1 MINPVEFLVF
11 DMQQWHLCFAQIMG
25 VAVLRVFDI

>member
-25 VAVLRVFDI
+25 VAVLHVLDI